1 MGIPRAR
8 QGIIAVLLLFLF
20 PDKDDD
26 MALVF
31 EVLPLS
37 QDRHDDD
44 TPPACANSA
53 CDDDRFL
60 VCIFAAACGFIVA
73 VMELKGFIIRK
84 ELLLMKLFRGK
95 AAVPP
100 KFRLLPP
107 GFVAA
112 AAAAVV
118 AV

>member
-8 QGIIAVLLLFLF
+8 QGIIAVLLLLLLLF

-37 QDRHDDD
+37 QGRQDDD
-44 TPPACANSA
+44 TPPACDNSA
-53 CDDDRFL
+53 CDDDLFL
-60 VCIFAAACGFIVA
+60 ACFVAAACGFMVA
-73 VMELKGFIIRK
+73 VIKLKGFIIRK

-100 KFRLLPP
+100 KVILLPP

-112 AAAAVV
+112 VAAV
-118 AV
+118 

>member
-8 QGIIAVLLLFLF
+8 QGIIAVLLL
-20 PDKDDD
+20 
-26 MALVF
+26 ALVF

-37 QDRHDDD
+37 QGRHDDD
-44 TPPACANSA
+44 TPPACDNSA

-60 VCIFAAACGFIVA
+60 ACFVAAACGFMVA
-73 VMELKGFIIRK
+73 AMELKEFLIRN

-100 KFRLLPP
+100 KFILLPP

-112 AAAAVV
+112 AVAAV
-118 AV
+118 